1 MSGNDFKIG
10 SEKKEKKLSWS
21 IVFAWL
27 YLHTFG
33 KILPKKWN
41 KWAENIVEP
50 YEVTNSDDITESGG
64 DKDITLDSEL
74 QTKIKAEAINSDEI
88 RQPGDGQSFSLD
100 PQLQTETDVEITNSD
115 NPEGGEVKIGDSRDS
130 GINDDEDEL
139 RYEDDF
145 NIQLLLKRFKQSQLN
160 EEYHQQ
166 IIQELEEEVAQ
177 LEIELEILK
186 EAFSDAAQE
195 VVALREENEQV
206 KKIIELLREENK
218 QLKHDPTEINALNT
232 RNTTEATPKKPNTP

>member
-1 MSGNDFKIG
+1 MLGENSKVD

-50 YEVTNSDDITESGG
+50 YEVTNSDDIIESGG
-64 DKDITLDSEL
+64 DQDVTLDSES
-74 QTKIKAEAINSDEI
+74 QTKIKAEVINSNEV

-115 NPEGGEVKIGDSRDS
+115 NPEGDEVKIGDSRDS
-130 GINDDEDEL
+130 GINEDEDEL

-145 NIQLLLKRFKQSQLN
+145 NIQLLLK
-160 EEYHQQ
+160 Q
-166 IIQELEEEVAQ
+166 ITQGLEEEVAQ

-186 EAFSDAAQE
+186 EAFSNAAQE
-195 VVALREENEQV
+195 VIALREENEQ
-206 KKIIELLREENK
+206 
-218 QLKHDPTEINALNT
+218 LKHNLAKINELDT
-232 RNTTEATPKKPNTP
+232 RNTTEGTLEQPSTSVTNIEKNSHRANLLQSFSQ

>member
-1 MSGNDFKIG
+1 MLGENSKVD

-64 DKDITLDSEL
+64 DQDVTLDSES
-74 QTKIKAEAINSDEI
+74 QTKIKAEVINSNKV

-115 NPEGGEVKIGDSRDS
+115 NPEGDEVKIGDSRDS
-130 GINDDEDEL
+130 GINEDEDEL

-145 NIQLLLKRFKQSQLN
+145 NIQLLLK
-160 EEYHQQ
+160 Q
-166 IIQELEEEVAQ
+166 ITQGLGEEVAQ

-195 VVALREENEQV
+195 VIALREENEQ
-206 KKIIELLREENK
+206 
-218 QLKHDPTEINALNT
+218 LKHNLAKINELDT
-232 RNTTEATPKKPNTP
+232 RNTTEGTPRKPNTSMTNIEQNSHRANLLQSFSQ